1 MNVFGG
7 KMAILKRLIA
17 KTGIPGHDTNFRDHV
32 PANPMLI
39 TEQANEPDRAYCA
52 AFLKVSG

>member
-1 MNVFGG
+1 
-7 KMAILKRLIA
+7 MAILKRLIA

-32 PANPMLI
+32 PANPMI